1 MSTALA
7 IGLAIL
13 GVIVLVVLHELGHFF
28 AAKAVG
34 MRVEKLYLFFGKG
47 IVKVR
52 RGETEYGIGWIPAGG
67 YAKISGMNPDEELP
81 PEVAPR
87 GYYNQPVWK
96 RIVVILAGP
105 AVNLVVAFLILWGAG
120 LTIEEPAALDV
131 GEVMAE
137 TPAAGELESG
147 DRLVSVAGVDA
158 TGTPVE
164 DRAVAIKEAINE
176 ETCAGGRETD
186 GCEATRPVDFV
197 VQRDGEQLTI
207 PITPRYD
214 AEAEEFRV
222 GFGFQ
227 LSSEDTITRSQSIGQ
242 AAASSAD
249 QMWLISSA
257 TISTFAQLFKA
268 EKREQLGSVVGA
280 VEVTRQAFQF
290 DIDLAI
296 RLIGFISLSL
306 ALVNLLPFLP
316 LDGGHVFWAIVEKLR
331 GGRRVSFEV
340 MERASVIGFALVM
353 VIFFIGLSN
362 DIGRFSS
369 GEFDLR

>member
-1 MSTALA
+1 MSTVVAVA
-7 IGLAIL
+7 LAIL

-34 MRVEKLYLFFGKG
+34 MRVEKLYLFFGRA

-96 RIVVILAGP
+96 RVVVILAGP
-105 AVNLVVAFLILWGAG
+105 AVNLVVAFVILFAAG
-120 LTIEEPAALDV
+120 LSIQEPTGLDV
-131 GEVMAE
+131 GEVMAD
-137 TPAAGELESG
+137 TPAEGRLEPG
-147 DRLVSVAGVDA
+147 DRLISVGGVDA
-158 TGTPVE
+158 TGAPVG
-164 DRAVAIKEAINE
+164 DRAAEIKAEINTE
-176 ETCAGGRETD
+176 SCAGERTD
-186 GCEATRPVDFV
+186 GCLATRPVEFV
-197 VQRDGEQLTI
+197 VERGGEEVSV
-207 PITPRYD
+207 PVRPRYD
-214 AEAEEFRV
+214 AEAGEFRA
-222 GFGFQ
+222 GIAFREAAFIG
-227 LSSEDTITRSQSIGQ
+227 RSQSVAE
-242 AAASSAD
+242 AATTSAD
-249 QMWLISSA
+249 TMWLISSA
-257 TISTFAQLFKA
+257 TVSTLAQLFKA

-290 DIDLAI
+290 DVDLAI

-316 LDGGHVFWAIVEKLR
+316 LDGGHVFWALVEKLR
-331 GGRRVSFEV
+331 GGRQVSFAV
-340 MERASVIGFALVM
+340 MEKASVIGFALVM
-353 VIFFIGLSN
+353 VIFLIGLTN
-362 DIGRFSS
+362 DIGRFSN